1 MFDIFGDI
9 RTLVVFLLTFT
20 VIIAVH
26 EFGHYL
32 TARLLGMRVL
42 EFAFGFP
49 PRVFAWRH
57 AGIDYSL
64 NAIPFGGF
72 VRILGQDDFAIRQQ
86 GEGEPGSF
94 TSKPWWA
101 QAIVL
106 VAGVT
111 MNVVLAL
118 VVLTAAFSL
127 GTTAPTGDVRIIEV
141 KAGSPAE
148 AAGVRN
154 GDLVEEIDGQVFQSS
169 TAIVSYTYRQAGL
182 RRNGEPLRP
191 PREALPMTVV
201 LVRNGQALDPI
212 VVTPRQSLPEG
223 QGPLG
228 LVLEDVTAP
237 VAVSVPQA
245 FGSAWALTVDVVQ
258 QIAALPGQLLG
269 ADDAGPGGPPQI
281 GGPIEIFRVTG
292 QVSQYGLPALLQL
305 VGVLS
310 INLAVLNIIPFPALD
325 GGRLLFVLIG
335 GIFRRR
341 LSPQVEA
348 AIHAIGFLLLLGLLV
363 LVSIS
368 DLRRVFEGG

>member
-1 MFDIFGDI
+1 MLDLFGDI
-9 RTLVVFLLTFT
+9 RTLVIFLVTFT
-20 VIIAVH
+20 LIIAVH
-26 EFGHYL
+26 EFGHYV
-32 TARLLGMRVL
+32 TARLLGMKVL

-49 PRVFAWRH
+49 PRLFAWRH

-106 VAGVT
+106 AAGVT
-111 MNVVLAL
+111 MNFVLAI
-118 VVLTAAFSL
+118 VVLTAAFLL
-127 GTTAPTGDVRIIEV
+127 GTTAPTGEVRIIDV
-141 KAGSPAE
+141 KPGSPAE
-148 AAGVRN
+148 VAGVRD
-154 GDLVEEIDGQVFQSS
+154 GDLVREVDGTPFRTS

-182 RRNGEPLRP
+182 TRAGVPMDP
-191 PREALPMTVV
+191 PRPALPIRLV
-201 LVRNGQALDPI
+201 LERDGQRIPPI
-212 VVTPRQSLPEG
+212 TVTPRQTLPEG
-223 QGPLG
+223 EGPMG

-237 VAVSVPQA
+237 VAVAPTEAV
-245 FGSAWALTVDVVQ
+245 GSALALTVDVVQ

-269 ADDAGPGGPPQI
+269 ADDSLPGGPPQI
-281 GGPIEIFRVTG
+281 GGPIEIFRVTD
-292 QVSQYGLPALLQL
+292 QVSEFGPTALMRL

-310 INLAVLNIIPFPALD
+310 INLGVLNIIPFPALD

-335 GIFRRR
+335 GIFNRR

-348 AIHAIGFLLLLGLLV
+348 MIHAVGFVLLLGVLV
-363 LVSIS
+363 LVSIA
-368 DLRRVFEGG
+368 DIQRVFGGS

>member
-1 MFDIFGDI
+1 MQILGDL
-9 RTLVVFLLTFT
+9 RTLVLFIVTFT
-20 VIIAVH
+20 VIVAVH

-32 TARLLGMRVL
+32 TARLLGMKVL

-49 PRVFAWRH
+49 PRVAAIRH
-57 AGIDYSL
+57 AGIAYSL
-64 NAIPFGGF
+64 NAIPIGGF

-118 VVLTAAFSL
+118 VVLTAAFAL
-127 GTTAPTGDVRIIEV
+127 GTSAPTGQVRITEV
-141 KAGSPAE
+141 REGSPAGL
-148 AAGVRN
+148 AGIRPDDVVRAVDDRPIKSSRELVLYTREHRGVEIALSLDRN
-154 GDLVEEIDGQVFQSS
+154 GRPLPPVRAVP
-169 TAIVSYTYRQAGL
+169 
-182 RRNGEPLRP
+182 RREP
-191 PREALPMTVV
+191 
-201 LVRNGQALDPI
+201 
-212 VVTPRQSLPEG
+212 PEG
-223 QGPLG
+223 EGPLG
-228 LVLEDVTAP
+228 IVLEDVTAP
-237 VAVSVPQA
+237 ATGGLPQA
-245 FGSAWALTVDVVQ
+245 VGNAWALTADIVQ

-269 ADDAGPGGPPQI
+269 GRDAAPDGPPQI
-281 GGPIEIFRVTG
+281 GGPIAILQVTG
-292 QVSQYGLPALLQL
+292 QVSQFGLAAMLRL

-310 INLAVLNIIPFPALD
+310 INLAILNIVPFPALD

-348 AIHAIGFLLLLGLLV
+348 AIHAVGFALLIALLV
-363 LVSIS
+363 LVSYS
-368 DLRRVFEGG
+368 DLRRAIGG